1 MHLGHREGL
10 DEEILS
16 NLFLRPL
23 TATPSSGGGLLVL
36 VQVTAPVVVRA
47 RTTMTYDTTIKQR

>member
-23 TATPSSGGGLLVL
+23 TAVL
-36 VQVTAPVVVRA
+36 VIAVLTKIAAALDSSRIEVNVYILLMIRLVVS
-47 RTTMTYDTTIKQR
+47 